1 MILFLYIWQQERRVL
16 LKRALE
22 RGFAAGVVV
31 AVGVCPVALWEY
43 LLLEGVEAHTRVLV
57 LLLPPQT
64 REAQDAFEG
73 DAHVLVPVGVDD
85 GVHEGVA
92 LGQHQEELLE
102 GQDVTGFTQ
111 TIQQEQ
117 HQPRRPT
124 HHETTCGEHGRAQR
138 QKHTDDRKKKVTQ
151 DVFQCCELRLDE
163 LLLFL

>member
-1 MILFLYIWQQERRVL
+1 M
-16 LKRALE
+16 
-22 RGFAAGVVV
+22 
-31 AVGVCPVALWEY
+31 
-43 LLLEGVEAHTRVLV
+43 LEGVEAHTRVLFR
-57 LLLPPQT
+57 LLPPQT

-73 DAHVLVPVGVDD
+73 VAHVLVPVGVDD

-92 LGQHQEELLE
+92 LGQHQEELLV

-111 TIQQEQ
+111 SIQEEQ